1 MLLLCV
7 ANTRNKYLKFSSK
20 DLLHF
25 FTPAHC
31 QMSRIGNA
39 KSENMER
46 LHNSQIVNLLWKLKH
61 TVTITILQDQVQ
73 FTDNEVIYTFM

>member
-1 MLLLCV
+1 
-7 ANTRNKYLKFSSK
+7 
-20 DLLHF
+20 
-25 FTPAHC
+25 
-31 QMSRIGNA
+31 MSRIGNA

-73 FTDNEVIYTFM
+73 FTNNEVIYTFMWNQKYTGKI